1 VRYLS
6 SYGWDPDAR
15 RGLGAREEGITAPIK
30 ATKKNDTAG
39 LRERSGDLD
48 DVEKRNR
55 NPNPKGGATQAAA
68 VVVAKSDAKQVRV
81 RALEARKRAERLR
94 ATFYGPDLERYLGP
108 EPSTTVQNLHASRP

>member
-39 LRERSGDLD
+39 LRERGGDLD
-48 DVEKRNR
+48 DVEKRNT
-55 NPNPKGGATQAAA
+55 KGGATQAAA
-68 VVVAKSDAKQVRV
+68 VVAKSDAKQVRV
-81 RALEARKRAERLR
+81 RDLEARKRAERLR